1 MKPTGTLLLTRR
13 DVASL
18 LDLDRCIA
26 AVEDAFRL
34 LEALSRV
41 RALQTAYAFDLDSV
55 RAAEF
60 AAAAVVVYEKAVR
73 AGKGLLLD
81 FAG

>member
-1 MKPTGTLLLTRR
+1 MSIDRR
-13 DVASL
+13 TDPPVP
-18 LDLDRCIA
+18 RG
-26 AVEDAFRL
+26 E
-34 LEALSRV
+34 LSRV
-41 RALQTAYAFDLDSV
+41 RALQTAYAFDLDSG